1 MTGFRGNSR
10 LQKIIYCSPA
20 PEPDEAN
27 VQNEDVLARI
37 HMDAVLS
44 NFEILTRE
52 DAEAF
57 SIAKGWNGS
66 ILFMAG
72 MKGPRATLEM
82 KHGVVKVLPGKAG
95 KPDIILFFPTVR
107 ILNNLFTGA
116 GSGFPI
122 PLKGLL
128 KAGGLKVFSK
138 LAKRMETILKG
149 VNPPREIKAR
159 LLINTVGK
167 AIAAIAAS
175 EPESQIIARGIRGVA
190 EVRIKN
196 DEAVNITF
204 SGQDVT
210 ARNGR
215 VTDPDLVMEFATKDL
230 FLDIVDD
237 RVDVFAAICLE
248 DIRVEGDL
256 HMGEAMNLFLDKV
269 GIYLQ

>member
-1 MTGFRGNSR
+1 M
-10 LQKIIYCSPA
+10 
-20 PEPDEAN
+20 
-27 VQNEDVLARI
+27 QNEDVLARI

-66 ILFMAG
+66 IFFMVG
-72 MKGPRATLEM
+72 IKGPRATLEM
-82 KHGVVKVLPGKAG
+82 KHGDIRVGPGKAG
-95 KPDIILFFPTVR
+95 KPDIILFFPTAR

-128 KAGGLKVFSK
+128 KAKGLKVFSK
-138 LAKRMETILKG
+138 LAKRMEAILKG
-149 VNPPREIKAR
+149 ANPPREIKAR

-167 AIAAIAAS
+167 AIAAIAAL
-175 EPESQIIARGIRGVA
+175 EPESQVIARGIKGIA

-204 SGQDVT
+204 SGQDVI
-210 ARNGR
+210 ARNGQAP
-215 VTDPDLVMEFATKDL
+215 DADLVMEFATQDL

-237 RVDVFAAICLE
+237 KVDVFAAICLE

-256 HMGEAMNLFLDKV
+256 HMGEEMILFLDKV

>member
-1 MTGFRGNSR
+1 MR
-10 LQKIIYCSPA
+10 
-20 PEPDEAN
+20 
-27 VQNEDVLARI
+27 NEDVLAKI

-52 DAEAF
+52 DADAS
-57 SIAKGWNGS
+57 SIAREWNGS
-66 ILFMAG
+66 IFFMVG
-72 MKGPRATLEM
+72 MKGPRATLEI
-82 KHGVVKVLPGKAG
+82 KNGAVRVAQGKTG
-95 KPDIILFFPTVR
+95 KPDIVLFFPTAS
-107 ILNNLFTGA
+107 ILNNLFTGT

-128 KAGGLKVFSK
+128 KARGLKVFST
-138 LAKRMETILKG
+138 LGKRMEAILKG
-149 VNPPREIKAR
+149 ANPPREIKAR

-167 AIAAIAAS
+167 SIATIAAF
-175 EPESQIIARGIRGVA
+175 EPESQIIARSIRGVA
-190 EVRIKN
+190 EIRIKN

-215 VTDPDLVMEFATKDL
+215 APDPDLVMEFATQDL

-237 RVDVFAAICLE
+237 RVDVFAAICME

-256 HMGEAMNLFLDKV
+256 HMGEAINMFLDRV
-269 GIYLQ
+269 GVYLQ

>member
-1 MTGFRGNSR
+1 M
-10 LQKIIYCSPA
+10 K
-20 PEPDEAN
+20 
-27 VQNEDVLARI
+27 NEDVLARI

-52 DAEAF
+52 DADALA
-57 SIAKGWNGS
+57 IAQGWDGS
-66 ILFMAG
+66 IFFMVG
-72 MKGPRATLEM
+72 LKGPRATLEM
-82 KHGVVKVLPGKAG
+82 KHGAVRVGPGKTG
-95 KPDIILFFPTVR
+95 KPDIVLFFPNAR
-107 ILNNLFTGA
+107 ILNNLFTGK

-128 KAGGLKVFSK
+128 KARGLKVFSM
-138 LAKRMETILKG
+138 LAKRMEAILKG
-149 VNPPREIKAR
+149 ANPPREIKAR
-159 LLINTVGK
+159 LLLNTVGK

-196 DEAVNITF
+196 DDSVNITF

-215 VTDPDLVMEFATKDL
+215 VPDPDLVMEFATQDL
-230 FLDIVDD
+230 FLNIVDD
-237 RVDVFAAICLE
+237 KVDVFAAICLE
-248 DIRVEGDL
+248 DILVEGDL
-256 HMGEAMNLFLDKV
+256 HMGEAINLFLDRV

>member
-1 MTGFRGNSR
+1 M
-10 LQKIIYCSPA
+10 
-20 PEPDEAN
+20 
-27 VQNEDVLARI
+27 QNQDVLARI
-37 HMDAVLS
+37 HMGAILS

-66 ILFMAG
+66 IFFMVG

-82 KHGVVKVLPGKAG
+82 KDGAVRVAEGKSG
-95 KPDIILFFPTVR
+95 KPDIVLFFPTAR
-107 ILNNLFTGA
+107 ILNNQFTGT

-128 KAGGLKVFSK
+128 KAKGLKVFSN
-138 LAKRMETILKG
+138 LARRMEAILKG
-149 VNPPREIKAR
+149 ANPPREIKAR

-175 EPESQIIARGIRGVA
+175 EPESQIIAQNLRGIA
-190 EVRIKN
+190 EVRIRD

-204 SGQDVT
+204 SGQGVT

-215 VTDPDLVMEFATKDL
+215 ATDPDLVMEFATKDL

-248 DIRVEGDL
+248 DILVEGDL
-256 HMGEAMNLFLDKV
+256 HMGEAINLFLDRV
-269 GIYLQ
+269 GVYLQ